1 MRFGLSEAQLAE
13 IIAILQKYPEVS
25 RGLIFGSRAMGN
37 YAIASDIDL
46 AIKGKGVTFKT
57 EISISGD
64 LEDSELPFLCDVVN
78 YNSIDHPPFKEHID
92 SEGVIFY
99 RRGWQDMCLG
109 DFCQLVYGKAL
120 PDNSRDTAG
129 KVPVY
134 GSGGVVGYHSVAQ
147 VNSAGVIV
155 GRKGTVGAVYLSE
168 VPFWPIDTVFYVT
181 KNNTWDLHFAYYLLK
196 TLRLREMNTDSAVP
210 GLNRNNAH
218 ALKIKISGAS
228 LERKSI
234 AKILYDI
241 DALINSNN
249 NISTTLENIA
259 ETIFESWFVN
269 FDPVQAKR
277 LARQAGLPAAR
288 AAMAIIAAL
297 CSPREFVENYA
308 AMDKAL
314 SKKLASMN
322 STERD
327 TLASTAS
334 LFPDS
339 FVDSELGKTPR
350 GWKVQ
355 SLSSAMNFL
364 NGLVLQKFTAIAKS
378 KATTMG
384 HIQRKHLD
392 EAKIVIPD
400 QNLIN
405 ATNTIMTPF
414 IETMTSQNVTSKNLA
429 DLRDTLLPELIK
441 GDLDVSALLE

>member
-241 DALINSNN
+241 DALINSNTN
-249 NISTTLENIA
+249 TTLENIA
-259 ETIFESWFVN
+259 EAIFKSWFVN

-308 AMDKAL
+308 MMDKAL
-314 SKKLASMN
+314 SKKLASL
-322 STERD
+322 SHTERG

-339 FVDSELGKTPR
+339 FVDK
-350 GWKVQ
+350 
-355 SLSSAMNFL
+355 
-364 NGLVLQKFTAIAKS
+364 KS
-378 KATTMG
+378 C
-384 HIQRKHLD
+384 RS
-392 EAKIVIPD
+392 P
-400 QNLIN
+400 
-405 ATNTIMTPF
+405 
-414 IETMTSQNVTSKNLA
+414 
-429 DLRDTLLPELIK
+429 
-441 GDLDVSALLE
+441 